1 MIQGSNMTRGHK
13 GMRKGIS
20 LVEMLV
26 AVVMFGIIGTISFTY
41 YKNYYD
47 TSMAAKQLRVYTI
60 VDQAAQLS
68 NAFDLYNTKV
78 GVDPVTVAE
87 IVDQRILTQ
96 APVSQPFI
104 TSTGWTLEENLTIVT
119 ADNTGVAFR
128 YKINGVGSNIDNLD
142 YCNILNQTADTS
154 WSLDTNE
161 TAQNDTNTSYANG
174 LASAT
179 SELEYFHCADNN
191 GTAGSYD
198 FDMIF
203 VIRSVVE

>member
-1 MIQGSNMTRGHK
+1 MIQGSNMTRSHK

-26 AVVMFGIIGTISFTY
+26 AVVMFGIIGTISYTY
-41 YKNYYD
+41 YKNFYD

-60 VDQAAQLS
+60 IDQAAQLS

-87 IVDQRILTQ
+87 IVTQRILTA
-96 APVSQPFI
+96 APTAQPFV
-104 TSTGWTLEENLTIVT
+104 TSTGWTLEENLTIIT
-119 ADNTGVAFR
+119 ADTTGVAFR
-128 YKINGVGSNIDNLD
+128 YKIDGSGSNIDNRD

-161 TAQNDTNTSYANG
+161 TAQNDTNTSYAIG
-174 LASAT
+174 LASGT
-179 SELEYFHCADNN
+179 SEFEYFHCADNN

-203 VIRSVVE
+203 VKRANVQ